1 MQLAVSLRLKA
12 RTMAVIAMALALI
25 LGTLASPARAGED
38 HDNLE
43 AARASALEKVNYK
56 IDSLEECRREAKT
69 DAAWSIYSEG
79 IEELGDIKERI
90 LGEDNVYEIN
100 VLKERVHGIWATT
113 KELAAQADEP
123 AKEDEDDAQEDEK
136 KKDEEEAA
144 ERRKAEEDSRRRE
157 AEKAEAALREARSS
171 TIALIE
177 TKYRLGMAAAQ
188 SAHHQQIS
196 YIYREAAMKI
206 IDLLPD
212 AEEAD
217 SIDELEGIAG
227 DVWDII
233 HAAKEEIAALR
244 SGQETDKEG
253 DNEGDYDGTEEE
265 EQTISGALDAV
276 EARTLIYQQAV
287 ANTMD
292 PSSNTM
298 ETGAAALEAGDELLA
313 AIAAARLAETE
324 EDIVSSWETVM
335 AARNAYRITLIAH
348 NQRRWRLQREGRLPG
363 VAANRGHA
371 SIGCS
376 PRAAPFAVGGSTARR
391 ARVPQSAAGRR

>member
-25 LGTLASPARAGED
+25 LGMVAAPARAGED
-38 HDNLE
+38 HDDLE

-56 IDSLEECRREAKT
+56 IDSLEECRRDAKT

-123 AKEDEDDAQEDEK
+123 AKEDEGDAQEDEK

-177 TKYRLGMAAAQ
+177 KKYRLGMAAAQ

-196 YIYREAAMKI
+196 DIYREAAMKI

-217 SIDELEGIAG
+217 SIDELEGIA
-227 DVWDII
+227 DAVWDII

-265 EQTISGALDAV
+265 EQTISGALDAL

-335 AARNAYRITLIAH
+335 AARNAYRIALIAH
-348 NQRRWRLQREGRLPG
+348 NQVAGG
-363 VAANRGHA
+363 VF
-371 SIGCS
+371 S
-376 PRAAPFAVGGSTARR
+376 GSDAFP
-391 ARVPQSAAGRR
+391 V